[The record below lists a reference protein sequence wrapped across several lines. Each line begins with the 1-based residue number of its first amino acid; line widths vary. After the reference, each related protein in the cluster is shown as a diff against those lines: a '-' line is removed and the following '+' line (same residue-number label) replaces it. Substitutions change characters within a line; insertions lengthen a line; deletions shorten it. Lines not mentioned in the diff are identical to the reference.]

1 MNISAFVRSSVLSFV
16 LLSVTAVPAF
26 AEQVVKIGLTGA
38 IYEEIWAP
46 VAEKMAEEG
55 VTLEYVQ
62 FSNFSLPN
70 QALAGGE
77 VDLNAFQHHAFL
89 RNEIKNNGYD
99 ITSIGDTFIVAMNLY
114 SRKISSVQELKAGD
128 KVAVPNDATNE
139 GRALKLLEAAG
150 VLKLKEGAGASPDLS
165 AIASTRVPLEF
176 VEVDANLIVSLL
188 PDVALAAVNGNYALD
203 SGLTADEAIFK
214 EPKYDDDSYTCLIAC
229 RSADAQNP
237 VFRRIVEVYQSQA
250 VIDVFNTTFAGFFV
264 PAWK

>member
-1 MNISAFVRSSVLSFV
+1 MNISAAIKSFV
-16 LLSVTAVPAF
+16 LCGVLLSAAVPAF

-38 IYEEIWAP
+38 VYEDIWAP
-46 VAEKMAEEG
+46 VAEEMAKEG
-55 VTLEYVQ
+55 VKLEYVQ

-70 QALAGGE
+70 QALANGE

-89 RNEIKNNGYD
+89 RNEIRNNGYE

-114 SRKISSVQELKAGD
+114 SRKIGSVDELKDGD

-150 VLKLKEGAGASPDLS
+150 VLTLRKGVGASPELS
-165 AIASTRVPLEF
+165 DIVSTRVDLEF
-176 VEVDANLIVSLL
+176 VEMDANLIVSIL

-203 SGLTADEAIFK
+203 SGLTADEALFK
-214 EPKYDDDSYTCLIAC
+214 EPRYDDDSYTCLIAC

-237 VFRRIVEVYQSQA
+237 VFRRIVEAYQSQA

>member
-1 MNISAFVRSSVLSFV
+1 MNISAVIKSSVLFFA
-16 LLSVTAVPAF
+16 LLAAPVSAF

-38 IYEEIWAP
+38 VYEEIWAP
-46 VAEKMAEEG
+46 VAETMAREG
-55 VTLEYVQ
+55 VKHEYVQ

-70 QALAGGE
+70 QALASGE

-89 RNEIKNNGYD
+89 RNEIRNNGYE
-99 ITSIGDTFIVAMNLY
+99 IASIGDTFIVAMNLY
-114 SRKISSVQELKAGD
+114 SNKIKSGSELRDGD

-139 GRALKLLEAAG
+139 GRALKLLDAAG
-150 VLKLKEGAGASPDLS
+150 VLKLRKGAGASPELSDIESTCVDLD
-165 AIASTRVPLEF
+165 F
-176 VEVDANLIVSLL
+176 VEMDANLIVSTL

-214 EPKYDDDSYTCLIAC
+214 EPKYDDDSYTCLIAS
-229 RSADAQNP
+229 RAADAQNP
-237 VFRRIVEVYQSQA
+237 VYRRIVEAYQSQA

>member
-1 MNISAFVRSSVLSFV
+1 MNMSALLKYSVLVFAIFAS
-16 LLSVTAVPAF
+16 AAPAF

-38 IYEEIWAP
+38 VYEEIWAP
-46 VAEKMAEEG
+46 VAEEMAREG
-55 VTLEYVQ
+55 VKLEYVQ

-89 RNEIKNNGYD
+89 RNEIKNNGYE

-114 SRKISSVQELKAGD
+114 SRKITSVDELKAGD

-150 VLKLKEGAGASPDLS
+150 VLKLKECAGASPDLS

-176 VEVDANLIVSLL
+176 VEVDANLIVSML

-203 SGLTADEAIFK
+203 SGLTADEALFK
-214 EPKYDDDSYTCLIAC
+214 EPKYDDDSYTCLIAS
-229 RSADAQNP
+229 RTSDADNP

>member
-1 MNISAFVRSSVLSFV
+1 MNISVVIKSSVLFFV
-16 LLSVTAVPAF
+16 LLAAPASAF

-38 IYEEIWAP
+38 VYEEIWAP
-46 VAEKMAEEG
+46 VAETMAREG
-55 VTLEYVQ
+55 VKLEYVQ

-70 QALAGGE
+70 QALASGE

-89 RNEIKNNGYD
+89 RNEIRNNGYE
-99 ITSIGDTFIVAMNLY
+99 IASIGDTFIVAMNLY
-114 SRKISSVQELKAGD
+114 SNKIKSVSELKDGD

-150 VLKLKEGAGASPDLS
+150 VLKLRKGAGTSPDLS
-165 AIASTRVPLEF
+165 DIESTCADIDF
-176 VEVDANLIVSLL
+176 VEMDANLIVSTL

-214 EPKYDDDSYTCLIAC
+214 EPKYDDDSYTCLIAS
-229 RSADAQNP
+229 RAADAQNP
-237 VFRRIVEVYQSQA
+237 VYRRIVEAYQSQA

>member
-1 MNISAFVRSSVLSFV
+1 MNISALIKSSVLVFALFAS
-16 LLSVTAVPAF
+16 AAPAF

-38 IYEEIWAP
+38 VYEEIWAP
-46 VAEKMAEEG
+46 VAEEMAREG
-55 VTLEYVQ
+55 VKLEYVQ

-89 RNEIKNNGYD
+89 RNEIKNNGYE

-114 SRKISSVQELKAGD
+114 SRKITSVDELKAGD

-150 VLKLKEGAGASPDLS
+150 VLKLREGAGASPDLS
-165 AIASTRVPLEF
+165 DIVSTRVPLEF
-176 VEVDANLIVSLL
+176 VEVDANLIVSML

-203 SGLTADEAIFK
+203 SGLKADEALFK
-214 EPKYDDDSYTCLIAC
+214 EPKYDDDSYTCLIAS
-229 RSADAQNP
+229 RTSDADNP

>member
-1 MNISAFVRSSVLSFV
+1 MNISAVIKSSVLFFV
-16 LLSVTAVPAF
+16 LLAAPASAF

-38 IYEEIWAP
+38 VYEEIWAP
-46 VAEKMAEEG
+46 VAETMAREG
-55 VTLEYVQ
+55 VKLEYVQ

-70 QALAGGE
+70 QALASGE

-89 RNEIKNNGYD
+89 RNEIRNNGYE
-99 ITSIGDTFIVAMNLY
+99 IASIGDTFIVAMNLY
-114 SRKISSVQELKAGD
+114 SNKIKSVSELKDGD

-150 VLKLKEGAGASPDLS
+150 VLKLRKGAGASPELS
-165 AIASTRVPLEF
+165 DIESTCADIDF
-176 VEVDANLIVSLL
+176 VEMDANLIVSTL

-214 EPKYDDDSYTCLIAC
+214 EPKYDDDSYTCLIAS
-229 RSADAQNP
+229 RAADAQNP
-237 VFRRIVEVYQSQA
+237 VYRRIVEAYQSQA

>member
-1 MNISAFVRSSVLSFV
+1 MNISVVIKSSVLFFV
-16 LLSVTAVPAF
+16 LLAAPASAF

-38 IYEEIWAP
+38 VYEEIWAP
-46 VAEKMAEEG
+46 VAETMAREG
-55 VTLEYVQ
+55 VKLEYVQ

-70 QALAGGE
+70 QALASGE

-89 RNEIKNNGYD
+89 RNEIRNNGYE
-99 ITSIGDTFIVAMNLY
+99 IASIGDTFIVAMNLY
-114 SRKISSVQELKAGD
+114 SNKIKSVSELKDGD

-150 VLKLKEGAGASPDLS
+150 VLKLRKGAGTSPELS
-165 AIASTRVPLEF
+165 DIESTCADIDF
-176 VEVDANLIVSLL
+176 VEMDANLIVSTL

-214 EPKYDDDSYTCLIAC
+214 EPKYDDDSYTCLIAS
-229 RSADAQNP
+229 RAADAQNP
-237 VFRRIVEVYQSQA
+237 VYRRIVEAYQSQA

>member
-1 MNISAFVRSSVLSFV
+1 MNISALIKSSVLVFALFAS
-16 LLSVTAVPAF
+16 AAPAF

-38 IYEEIWAP
+38 VYEEIWAP
-46 VAEKMAEEG
+46 VAEEMAREG
-55 VTLEYVQ
+55 VKLEYVQ

-89 RNEIKNNGYD
+89 RNEIKNNGYE

-114 SRKISSVQELKAGD
+114 SRKITSVDELKAGD

-150 VLKLKEGAGASPDLS
+150 VLKLREGAGASPDLS
-165 AIASTRVPLEF
+165 DIASTRVPLDF
-176 VEVDANLIVSLL
+176 VEVDANLIVSML

-203 SGLTADEAIFK
+203 SGLTADEALFK
-214 EPKYDDDSYTCLIAC
+214 EPKYDDDSYTCLIAS
-229 RSADAQNP
+229 RTSDADNP